1 MTNKDRLLPNTEIDT
16 FMVNDGKQTI
26 LIKTTKL
33 LEAQYS
39 KTRQQ
44 TLQEVG
50 EIMASW
56 RIQPTLFIKLPKEL
70 RDIILDIQ
78 AKQAASNGYE
88 ASFLD

>member
-1 MTNKDRLLPNTEIDT
+1 MTNKDRLLTED
-16 FMVNDGKQTI
+16 MNQ
-26 LIKTTKL
+26 KL
-33 LEAQYS
+33 PGLCTPQAFKVRCEAQDA